1 MKKIII
7 CEKNSLAKAIKH
19 GIESRYS
26 EMKSVVYHKGKD
38 ALSTLIYYENEHYI
52 VTSVVGHIF
61 ELYSIADYEGVEKIN
76 WSDISLPYSPD
87 NFYFKTKIKKEFN
100 KRFKMIRE
108 LVTRKDVDGVFNCG
122 DNDREGEILIRE
134 VLNEIELDKPIYRLA
149 LAEVTDNS
157 VINGLNKLVSDNEFD
172 NIANEGFARQ
182 YADWLYGINLT
193 TYATVKMNQGFY
205 SVGRVISAVV
215 NAIYER
221 DMAIANFKSQKY
233 VVGVSNE
240 YTNDVKIEI
249 TDKEKFFSNE
259 NNIITDDIK
268 QKYNNYFNELNNSI
282 FKVTD
287 KKSKEKIIKRPKLFS
302 QGKLQNLMNQKYGYS
317 PKETLENVQKL
328 YLDGYVT
335 YPRTPSEYMATGEK
349 EKAKNII
356 HAINTKWNGNL
367 IFIDTKSVFDDTKIE
382 SHSAITPTDKLP
394 DIDNLSLPL
403 KNTYLEILN
412 RFKSVFYKDDYIIEE
427 TVINISNGEENY
439 ELKGNTLI
447 QKGWSIFTKEKKD
460 KELPNLMI
468 NDVVNIFFKP
478 VIKNTEPPKHYTVTT
493 LNNFMI
499 NPFKKET
506 NENDDELYKNIHAGV
521 EIGTEATRPDIIE
534 RARKYNLIA
543 LKGTTYTITNEGINY
558 INVLK
563 RLKIDITTE
572 KSVYLNTLIKKV
584 FKKEITINDCC
595 LTVLEEIKNI
605 IKEDINVDDMKEKKE
620 LDYTGEI
627 CPNCGSKMVW
637 KKGKFGKFEACSNYP
652 ECKYIKRKKIKS
664 EIEYTG
670 ETCPQ
675 CGSKMVFKKGK
686 FGKFEAC
693 SNYPECKYTKQK
705 NIKLEI
711 EYTGETCPQ
720 CGSKMVFKKG
730 KFGKFEACS
739 NYPKCKY
746 IKK

>member
-7 CEKNSLAKAIKH
+7 CEKNSLAEAIKH

-122 DNDREGEILIRE
+122 DNDREGVILIRE

-287 KKSKEKIIKRPKLFS
+287 KKSKEKMKR
-302 QGKLQNLMNQKYGYS
+302 
-317 PKETLENVQKL
+317 
-328 YLDGYVT
+328 
-335 YPRTPSEYMATGEK
+335 R
-349 EKAKNII
+349 I
-356 HAINTKWNGNL
+356 
-367 IFIDTKSVFDDTKIE
+367 
-382 SHSAITPTDKLP
+382 
-394 DIDNLSLPL
+394 
-403 KNTYLEILN
+403 
-412 RFKSVFYKDDYIIEE
+412 
-427 TVINISNGEENY
+427 
-439 ELKGNTLI
+439 
-447 QKGWSIFTKEKKD
+447 
-460 KELPNLMI
+460 
-468 NDVVNIFFKP
+468 
-478 VIKNTEPPKHYTVTT
+478 
-493 LNNFMI
+493 
-499 NPFKKET
+499 
-506 NENDDELYKNIHAGV
+506 
-521 EIGTEATRPDIIE
+521 
-534 RARKYNLIA
+534 
-543 LKGTTYTITNEGINY
+543 
-558 INVLK
+558 
-563 RLKIDITTE
+563 
-572 KSVYLNTLIKKV
+572 
-584 FKKEITINDCC
+584 KEITKRNRPISS
-595 LTVLEEIKNI
+595 
-605 IKEDINVDDMKEKKE
+605 KE
-620 LDYTGEI
+620 LAQELKLYITGWINYYRIADMRGYLGKVDSWLRRRIRMIYWKRWKLVRTRYRNLQKLGIDRNKAWEWANTRKSYWHIANSFILSRTLTNERLKRFGFVSTLDYYNSI
-627 CPNCGSKMVW
+627 N
-637 KKGKFGKFEACSNYP
+637 
-652 ECKYIKRKKIKS
+652 
-664 EIEYTG
+664 
-670 ETCPQ
+670 
-675 CGSKMVFKKGK
+675 
-686 FGKFEAC
+686 
-693 SNYPECKYTKQK
+693 
-705 NIKLEI
+705 L
-711 EYTGETCPQ
+711 
-720 CGSKMVFKKG
+720 
-730 KFGKFEACS
+730 
-739 NYPKCKY
+739 
-746 IKK
+746 